1 MARGCA
7 MTLRAQVGQEHP
19 DDDALWTVNDIAR
32 VLKSSVSWVYKA
44 AERGEL
50 PCIRIGAMLRFEPAT
65 IRAWLDA
72 KKVSSSLTVG
82 ANQSVEVV
90 SALPNREKG

>member
-1 MARGCA
+1 MS
-7 MTLRAQVGQEHP
+7 TLP
-19 DDDALWTVNDIAR
+19 PNDDVLWTVKDIAR

-50 PCIRIGAMLRFEPAT
+50 PCLRIGAMLRFEPAT
-65 IRAWLDA
+65 IRAWLEA
-72 KKVSSSLTVG
+72 KRSSSSLTVR

-90 SALPNREKG
+90 SAKPNREKG